1 MSFRDALNQHAGR
14 LGLREIAGLAGA
26 SKSEA
31 REALADPAVRREYE
45 AARARYI
52 DALVQQLERAARAGN
67 LRAVR
72 ELIRFARGIERRAY
86 RRERKR
92 GRQDVPASL
101 REWPRA
107 VVLPGRRPR

>member
-1 MSFRDALNQHAGR
+1 MSFRDSLREHAGR
-14 LGLREIAGLAGA
+14 LGLREIAGLAGT
-26 SKSEA
+26 SKAEA

-52 DALVQQLERAARAGN
+52 DGLVQQLERAARGGN

-72 ELIRFARGIERRAY
+72 ELIRFARGIERRAP

-92 GRQDVPASL
+92 VRQDVPASL

-107 VVLPGRRPR
+107 VVLPGRRRT

>member
-1 MSFRDALNQHAGR
+1 MSFRDALTEHAGR
-14 LGLREIAGLAGA
+14 LGLREIAGISGT

-52 DALVQQLERAARAGN
+52 DGLVRQLEQAARGGN

-72 ELIRFARGIERRAY
+72 ELIRFARGIERRAS

-101 REWPRA
+101 RKWPHA
-107 VVLPGRRPR
+107 VILPGRRRT

>member
-1 MSFRDALNQHAGR
+1 MSFRDSLREHAGR
-14 LGLREIAGLAGA
+14 LGLREIAGISGT

-52 DALVQQLERAARAGN
+52 DGLVRQLEQAARGGN

-72 ELIRFARGIERRAY
+72 ELIRFARGIERRAP

-107 VVLPGRRPR
+107 VVLPGRRRT